1 MARSSRAAIW
11 AERAPRRVPI
21 TREQVVQ
28 QAVALLDEAGFD
40 GLTMRRL
47 ADRLGIRAASLY
59 NHVRD
64 KDELL
69 ALVADEL
76 SGEIPDL
83 EPGGAW
89 REQLAA
95 VARDYRRVLLGHRD
109 AARVL
114 AATLPL
120 GPNRLRLI
128 EQLLDVLCRA
138 GFDDA
143 EAADAAYVLNTYV
156 VGFVLDETQALPADD
171 RVGVE
176 GPHDNVADALREQG
190 ERWYRELPPGRYP
203 RLVALAEHL
212 FAPTMEQRFEFGLTT
227 LLDGLELRL
236 ARRHPRT

>member
-1 MARSSRAAIW
+1 MAGSFRAAIW
-11 AERAPRRVPI
+11 AERPSRRAPI
-21 TREQVVQ
+21 TREQMVR

-47 ADRLGIRAASLY
+47 AERLGIRAASLY

-76 SGEIPDL
+76 AGEIRQFDSRAP
-83 EPGGAW
+83 W

-95 VARDYRRVLLGHRD
+95 VAWDYRRVLLGHRD

-114 AATLPL
+114 AATPPL
-120 GPNRLRLI
+120 GPNRLRTI
-128 EQLLDVLCRA
+128 EQLLDVLCCA
-138 GFDDA
+138 GFDDT

-156 VGFVLDETQALPADD
+156 VGFILDETQALPARDQQ
-171 RVGVE
+171 
-176 GPHDNVADALREQG
+176 ADELRELG
-190 ERWYRELPPGRYP
+190 TRWYRALPPERYP

-212 FAPTMEQRFEFGLTT
+212 FAPTMEQRFEFGLAT
-227 LLDGLELRL
+227 LLDGLELRI
-236 ARRHPRT
+236 ARRSPGS